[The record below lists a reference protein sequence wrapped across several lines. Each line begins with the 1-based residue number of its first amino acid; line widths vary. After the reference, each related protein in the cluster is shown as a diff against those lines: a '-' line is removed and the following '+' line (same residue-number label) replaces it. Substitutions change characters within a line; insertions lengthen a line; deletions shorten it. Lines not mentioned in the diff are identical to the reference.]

1 MLWIARL
8 ALACAV
14 IIGVSSASKP
24 ARAYSV
30 GFQEVKVS
38 DGDAKPLVVGI
49 WYPTDAAATPRPLGT
64 FTQSVA
70 KDAPPLGTGLAFVVM
85 SHGTAGWYGDQ
96 YDTALALARAGFV
109 VAAVSHRGDTYND
122 QSRSI
127 FLTDRPKHIHRV
139 IDYMLGEWPE
149 HDRIDP
155 NRVGVFG
162 FSAGGFTALVAA
174 GSVPD
179 FGRLPAHLVS
189 HPTYF
194 DSRIIKSSGLPMD
207 AFLNVRDSDWVH
219 DPRIRA
225 AVVAAP
231 ALGFTFGPGGFKN
244 VNIPMQLW
252 RAARDHI
259 LPTPDHAEAVRLAL
273 PKAPEFHLA
282 DNADHFDFLAP
293 CDDRARQATPDICV
307 SRPGFD
313 RTAFH
318 DLFNREIV
326 RFFTANLK

>member
-1 MLWIARL
+1 MPWIARL
-8 ALACAV
+8 ALAWTV
-14 IIGVSSASKP
+14 IIGVSGAPEP

-30 GFQEVKVS
+30 DFQEVKVS
-38 DGDAKPLVVGI
+38 DGDAKPLVVGV
-49 WYPTDAAATPRPLGT
+49 WYPTDAPATPHALGAFTQTVAEDAAPLG
-64 FTQSVA
+64 A
-70 KDAPPLGTGLAFVVM
+70 GLALVVM
-85 SHGTAGWYGDQ
+85 SHGTAGWYGGQ

-109 VAAVSHRGDTYND
+109 VAAVSHRGDTYDD

-139 IDYMLGEWPE
+139 VDYMLGEWPG

-174 GSVPD
+174 GGIPD
-179 FGRLPAHLVS
+179 FGRLPAHLAS

-194 DSRIIKSSGLPMD
+194 DSGIIKSSGLPMD
-207 AFLNVRDSDWVH
+207 AFLNVRASDWVH
-219 DPRIRA
+219 DPRIKA

-231 ALGFTFGPGGFKN
+231 ALGFTFGPEGLKN
-244 VNIPMQLW
+244 VSIPMQLW
-252 RAARDHI
+252 RAESDHI
-259 LPTPDHAEAVRLAL
+259 LPTPDYAEAVRLAL
-273 PKAPEFHLA
+273 PKAPEFHVA
-282 DNADHFDFLAP
+282 ANADHFDFLAP
-293 CDDRARQATPDICV
+293 CDDRARQTTPDICV

-326 RFFTANLK
+326 RFFAANLK